1 MIGEKPVKKETM
13 GNAGGRGEKPRKR
26 EKKRNGGESLK
37 RERSFFFQ
45 CRQIGV
51 PSSVRFMGSQLI
63 TSNSELGH
71 RLWIKIYTLGP
82 VTEDIFERQVG
93 LEASKKP

>member
-1 MIGEKPVKKETM
+1 MEEKPREGGGERDVIGEKPVKKETM

-45 CRQIGV
+45 CRQEFL
-51 PSSVRFMGSQLI
+51 PL
-63 TSNSELGH
+63 
-71 RLWIKIYTLGP
+71 
-82 VTEDIFERQVG
+82 
-93 LEASKKP
+93 